1 MIFSHFFYMKLRKYC
16 ILLIVCPFFSLLSQ
30 NNNQNV
36 SLVPSDTIRTDQD
49 IPALDKFI
57 QSAVDNSALLKASD
71 QDINQIYERINKNKL
86 SLLDFITIDANTRY
100 GLYNTVVV
108 SSGADGATDA
118 GTKAAKQ
125 QLNYYAGLTLRV
137 PISAFITNK
146 NDVKILKYNA
156 EQTKYKK
163 EELKNALIIS
173 VVDEYYKLIK
183 MNKSVKI
190 SQDALQTM
198 NVNYIKAGKDI
209 TIGLITLAEYN
220 SVLTSKAKVEEEYN
234 TALNE
239 YRAQYM
245 RIQILTG
252 LKLNK

>member
-1 MIFSHFFYMKLRKYC
+1 MKLKMLY
-16 ILLIVCPFFSLLSQ
+16 ILLLLCPSLALLSQ
-30 NNNQNV
+30 NNT
-36 SLVPSDTIRTDQD
+36 LEVPLGAADTISIDQD
-49 IPALDKFI
+49 VPGLDKFI
-57 QSAVDNSALLKASD
+57 QSAIDHSPLLQASD
-71 QDINQIYERINKNKL
+71 QDINQIYEKIKKSKL
-86 SLLDFITIDANTRY
+86 SFLDFITVDANTRY

-108 SSGADGATDA
+108 SGGSDGTTDT

-146 NDVKILKYNA
+146 NDIKILKYDA

-173 VVDEYYKLIK
+173 VIDEYYKLIK

-190 SQDALQTM
+190 SQDALQTT

-209 TIGLITLAEYN
+209 ASGLITLADYN
-220 SVLTSKAKVEEEYN
+220 SVLATKAKVEEEYN

-245 RIQILTG
+245 KIQILTA

>member
-1 MIFSHFFYMKLRKYC
+1 MKLRQFC
-16 ILLIVCPFFSLLSQ
+16 ILLLSCPCLLVLSQ
-30 NNNQNV
+30 NNTQNV
-36 SLVPSDTIRTDQD
+36 ALLPPDTIRIDQD
-49 IPALDKFI
+49 IPELDKFI

-71 QDINQIYERINKNKL
+71 QDINQIYERIKKNKL

-108 SSGADGATDA
+108 SSGADAGTDA

-146 NDVKILKYNA
+146 NDIKILKYNA

-173 VVDEYYKLIK
+173 VVDEYYKLVK

-190 SQDALQTM
+190 SQDALQTT
-198 NVNYIKAGKDI
+198 NVNFIKAGKDI
-209 TIGLITLAEYN
+209 ASGLITLADYN
-220 SVLTSKAKVEEEYN
+220 SVLASKAKVEEEYN

-252 LKLNK
+252 LKLNRQK